1 VNSRQIEHLVGL
13 YDPVGWRCIGVE
25 DSVGAEVDG
34 DTRGDAPGVGACGRT
49 RRNNLKCANDPS
61 AGGEVVQGIND
72 A

>member
-1 VNSRQIEHLVGL
+1 M
-13 YDPVGWRCIGVE
+13 GWRCIGVE